1 MVLIFID
8 ESGSIDYTDGTN
20 IYLLN
25 AILLKEEDFLN
36 FYLNIF
42 KEKERIASKYNL
54 KSSNFELHA
63 SNLFSQEKGM
73 TSLGKKLDF
82 NYAIEL
88 YRSIM
93 INVYSNTQFKV
104 ISVAIL
110 KDKVTQQ
117 DNIKYWNYTMLLER
131 IEMTL
136 RDEYQTMGIII
147 RDTED
152 LKKDMRIKE
161 LVKDIILQS
170 TKIKFKRVLPAIY
183 FIDSRLSEGV
193 QLSDFTAYNVK
204 RYLEKK
210 IYNEHGEEL
219 NTIEIFNEYVSKKF
233 SGHPSFIGKG
243 LKIFPN
249 ISIEE

>member
-8 ESGSIDYTDGTN
+8 ESGSIDYTDGTK
-20 IYLLN
+20 IFLLN
-25 AILLKEEDFLN
+25 AILLKEEEFLN

-42 KEKERIASKYNL
+42 KEKERIANEFNL

-63 SNLFSQEKGM
+63 SNLFSHEKGM
-73 TSLGKKLDF
+73 SSLGKKLDF
-82 NYAIEL
+82 NLAIEL
-88 YRSIM
+88 FRSIM
-93 INVYSNTQFKV
+93 TTIYSNSQFKV
-104 ISVAIL
+104 ISVALL
-110 KDKVTQQ
+110 KDKVTPQV
-117 DNIKYWNYTMLLER
+117 NIKYWNYTMLLER
-131 IEMTL
+131 IELTL

-147 RDTED
+147 RDTEGIR
-152 LKKDMRIKE
+152 KDIKIKE
-161 LVKDIILQS
+161 LVKDIILRS
-170 TKIKFKRVLPAIY
+170 AKIKFKRIIPAIY
-183 FIDSRLSEGV
+183 SIDSKLSDGV

-219 NTIEIFNEYVSKKF
+219 TTIEIFNEYISKKF
-233 SGHPSFIGKG
+233 SGHPSYIGKG